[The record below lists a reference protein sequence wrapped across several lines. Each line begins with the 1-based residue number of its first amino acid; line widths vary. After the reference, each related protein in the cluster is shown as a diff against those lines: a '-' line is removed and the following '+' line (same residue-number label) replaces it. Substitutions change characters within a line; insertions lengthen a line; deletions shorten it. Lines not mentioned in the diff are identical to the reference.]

1 MDIHLDLSDDD
12 DQISY
17 LTQQSLLGPLQAALQ
32 NITGE
37 QPTDPLLILS
47 ELLGRVEGR
56 DCTLVEGFPVA
67 CCNDVELG
75 VGPVVGEVT
84 HNKVLE
90 NNLKMN
96 I

>member
-1 MDIHLDLSDDD
+1 MDIHLDLSDD
-12 DQISY
+12 QISY
-17 LTQQSLLGPLQAALQ
+17 LTQHDLLGPLQAALQ
-32 NITGE
+32 NKAEE
-37 QPTDPLLILS
+37 QPTDPLLTLP

-75 VGPVVGEVT
+75 VGPIVGEVN